1 MFHKQG
7 RFSLRTEDGSVI
19 SAQSTLLMDDLSSY
33 IGNISA
39 NSEQEMVIIFEV
51 PDSLSQM
58 GSMELIMRDASGENT
73 LRLE

>member
-1 MFHKQG
+1 
-7 RFSLRTEDGSVI
+7 
-19 SAQSTLLMDDLSSY
+19 
-33 IGNISA
+33 
-39 NSEQEMVIIFEV
+39 MVIIFEV